1 MDTLTVKT
9 IVDVGK
15 QLISKAFEQSPNS
28 GNGYG
33 FALGAMV
40 LFAIYLG
47 VTSYFDRRDAKKLRE
62 SIDAANERREEAG
75 ERREKAASKRAI
87 DEQEARDKARER
99 VLEEQRHHRDE
110 LRKSFVESL
119 SPLELR
125 VGTLERQQQ
134 EHDKQIALLNLIN
147 EKHDR

>member
-9 IVDVGK
+9 LVDVGK
-15 QLISKAFEQSPNS
+15 QLISKAFEQSPSS

-62 SIDAANERREEAG
+62 SIDAANERREEAS

-87 DEQEARDKARER
+87 DEQEARERARDR
-99 VLEEQRHHRDE
+99 VLEEQRSHRDE
-110 LRKSFVESL
+110 LRKSFSESL

-125 VGTLERQQQ
+125 VRTLEQQQQ
-134 EHDKQIALLNLIN
+134 EYDKQIILLNHII
-147 EKHDR
+147 EKLDK